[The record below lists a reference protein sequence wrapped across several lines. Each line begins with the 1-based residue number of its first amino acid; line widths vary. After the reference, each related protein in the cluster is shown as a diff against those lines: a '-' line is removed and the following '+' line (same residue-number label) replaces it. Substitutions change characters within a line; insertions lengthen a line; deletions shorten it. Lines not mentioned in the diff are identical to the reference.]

1 MHQGRRYCCIQR
13 TITGGSFSLADL
25 LPPYFSSTFFFTS
38 STPASTMAT
47 TVIPTISLSNPSKF
61 VTARLIHSACSTTGF
76 FYLTDHCVPATL
88 ISSVLHQSSL
98 LFDLPLDEKN
108 ALIDSTLNRGYT
120 RFEEEK
126 LDPTSQKRGDTK
138 EGYYIGREKVERH
151 VEKLKG
157 PNVWPT
163 PATCPSWSENQ
174 CQEFRQVMEQ
184 YQQIVTRLCMDLLPY
199 FSLAVGLCSE
209 CSMDE
214 TNDSI
219 FNHFFTDPTTM
230 LRLLHYSNE
239 PSIPQDGVFA
249 CGAHSDYGMITLLL
263 TDANPGLQVKLSEEW
278 IDVPPKDAAFVV
290 NIGDLFER
298 WSNGLFRSTIH
309 RVVQPS
315 NGRER
320 YSIPFFFEPDFDAV
334 VECLD
339 VCLGNEGPKY
349 PPVTAGQHL
358 LNMYEKTHADFDH
371 VNSKKG
377 E

>member
-1 MHQGRRYCCIQR
+1 MV
-13 TITGGSFSLADL
+13 
-25 LPPYFSSTFFFTS
+25 
-38 STPASTMAT
+38 T
-47 TVIPTISLSNPSKF
+47 TVIPTISLSNPSKL

-88 ISSVLHQSSL
+88 ISLVLHQSSL
-98 LFDLPLDEKN
+98 LFDLPLHEKN

-120 RFEEEK
+120 RFGEEK
-126 LDPTSQKRGDTK
+126 LDPSSQERGDTK
-138 EGYYIGREKVERH
+138 EGYYIGREKVDRN

-157 PNVWPT
+157 PNVWPS
-163 PATCPSWSENQ
+163 PGTCPSWSEQQ
-174 CQEFRQVMEQ
+174 CQEFRRVMEE
-184 YQQIVTRLCMDLLPY
+184 YQETVTRLCMDLLSY

-214 TNDSI
+214 TNDTI
-219 FNHFFTDPTTM
+219 FNQFFTDPTTM

-239 PSIPQDGVFA
+239 PSMPQDGVFA

-263 TDANPGLQVKLSEEW
+263 TDENPGLQVKLLEEW

-298 WSNGLFRSTIH
+298 WSNGLFRSTVH
-309 RVVQPS
+309 RVIQPA

-320 YSIPFFFEPDFDAV
+320 YSVPFFFEPDFDAV

-339 VCLGNEGPKY
+339 VCLGKDAPKY

-371 VNSKKG
+371 AKSKKG
-377 E
+377 